1 MEFERITPEDLPA
14 IKKLQP
20 EDWGDIIPD
29 MEFYLRYPFC
39 NPVKAILDGQI
50 VGIGT
55 SIIFDQTAW
64 LAHIIVG
71 SSFRNK
77 GIGGKVVNYLME
89 SLHEDSV
96 DTCLLIATELGKPV
110 YVKAGFNVVCEYL
123 FFERKEPW
131 IECPVSE
138 NIVLFHED
146 YRINIYEMDKKM
158 TGENRIPLL
167 TDYLKNALLY
177 LDNDSL
183 LGYYIPDLKEG
194 LIVAETHK
202 AGLELMTLKYSKAD
216 RAVLPSTN
224 LVGCQFLLQHGFI
237 KTKTGTRMVHGK
249 NIVWKPEMLF
259 SRIGGNLG

>member
-29 MEFYLRYPFC
+29 MEFYLHYPFC
-39 NPVKAILDGQI
+39 NPVKATLDGRI

-55 SIIFDQTAW
+55 SIIFEGTAW

-71 SSFRNK
+71 PSFRNK
-77 GIGGKVVNYLME
+77 GIGGGMVHHLLETVREKSIE
-89 SLHEDSV
+89 
-96 DTCLLIATELGKPV
+96 TCLLIATDFGKPV
-110 YVKAGFNVVCEYL
+110 YLKAGFNIVCDYL

-131 IECPVSE
+131 IKCPVSE
-138 NIVLFHED
+138 NVVLFHED

-167 TDYLKNALLY
+167 SDFLKNAILY
-177 LDNDSL
+177 VENDAL
-183 LGYYIPDLKEG
+183 MGYYIPDLKEG
-194 LIVAETHK
+194 LIVAQTDK
-202 AGLELMTLKYSKAD
+202 AGLELMTLKYSTVD
-216 RAVLPSTN
+216 RAVLPSLNTA
-224 LVGCQFLLQHGFI
+224 GCQFLIQHGFI
-237 KTKTGTRMVHGK
+237 QTKTGTRMVYGK
-249 NIVWKPEMLF
+249 NTDWKPAMLY